1 MTFTSAKRIHWA
13 AEGLMSWY
21 ASFLDVWV
29 SSEDLVHEQYTTRFG
44 CMVVLIG
51 PGARPVL
58 AVWLSR

>member
-44 CMVVLIG
+44 CMVE
-51 PGARPVL
+51 
-58 AVWLSR
+58 